1 MTIHHLRIFQTV
13 CRNESMTK
21 AAKELNMSQ
30 PAVSLAISEL
40 EAFYQVR
47 VFDRNKRRLQL
58 TEPGK
63 VLLGYADTIL
73 SQYDEAALT
82 LREGTIFHSC
92 SIGLN
97 VSTAESEAD
106 RIIALLKKKIPD
118 IDLHVLV
125 HNSSEI
131 LGMLASNRI
140 DLAIVD
146 ELQDEGP
153 FSFTLYRKEPM
164 IAFASDACTKKKTM
178 NREEF
183 PEYPLLMREIG
194 SGNRRCMDQYF
205 AEIEPVPFM
214 ESASELSLI
223 KTAKAGLGIVFLP
236 ASMERETTSD
246 KILHTIAFKDAAP
259 VRSYYLVN
267 IRNRY
272 QTKTVAEARKIL
284 TNQKGHSA
292 PL

>member
-21 AAKELNMSQ
+21 AAQELNMSQ
-30 PAVSLAISEL
+30 PAVSLSVSEL
-40 EAFYQVR
+40 EAFYQAK
-47 VFDRNKRRLQL
+47 VFDRNKRKLQL

-63 VLLGYADTIL
+63 VLLGYANTIL

-131 LGMLASNRI
+131 LDMLASNRI

-146 ELQDEGP
+146 ELQDEDP
-153 FSFTLYRKEPM
+153 FDFSLYRREAM
-164 IAFASDACTKKKTM
+164 LAFASAQCTMKTTM
-178 NREEF
+178 SREEF
-183 PEYPLLMREIG
+183 LQYPLLLREKG

-205 AEIEPVPFM
+205 AEDEPVPFM

-223 KTAKAGLGIVFLP
+223 RTAKAGFGVVFLP
-236 ASMERETTSD
+236 ASMEEEIT
-246 KILHTIAFKDAAP
+246 KEQLLHTITFKGKAP

-267 IRNRY
+267 VRNRY
-272 QTKTVAEARKIL
+272 QTKTVAEVRRIL
-284 TNQKGHSA
+284 AGEKKS
-292 PL
+292 